1 MTFGEF
7 KELGFPDIMPME
19 NVLAQALFNRKID
32 VNEILNAYYHALEA
46 ERHKLTSQFEE
57 ACVCLNMHL
66 SKSWKGENRKKLEKR
81 MIHILNKSK
90 TLPNHIF
97 DKEYNYTNED
107 EKEQEQDYVMHY
119 YYGALNRFG
128 L

>member
-1 MTFGEF
+1 MAL
-7 KELGFPDIMPME
+7 KDWIMVAIYARVSLM
-19 NVLAQALFNRKID
+19 VLIGCVLYYLYK
-32 VNEILNAYYHALEA
+32 ILNAYYHALEA

-66 SKSWKGENRKKLEKR
+66 SKNWKGENRKKLEKR

-90 TLPNHIF
+90 TLPHHIY

-107 EKEQEQDYVMHY
+107 EKGQEEDYAMHY
-119 YYGALNRFG
+119 YGAINRFG

>member
-1 MTFGEF
+1 MTYGEF

-19 NVLAQALFNRKID
+19 NVLAQALFDRKID
-32 VNEILNAYYHALEA
+32 VSEILNAYYHALEA
-46 ERHKLTSQFEE
+46 ERHRLASQFEE

-66 SKSWKGENRKKLEKR
+66 SKNWKGENRKKLEKR

-90 TLPNHIF
+90 TLPNHIY

-107 EKEQEQDYVMHY
+107 EKEQEKDYVMHY
-119 YYGALNRFG
+119 YGAINRFG

>member
-7 KELGFPDIMPME
+7 KGLGFPDIMPME
-19 NVLAQALFNRKID
+19 NVLAQVLFDRKID
-32 VNEILNAYYHALEA
+32 VSEILNAYYHALEA

-57 ACVCLNMHL
+57 ACVCINMHL
-66 SKSWKGENRKKLEKR
+66 AKTWTGKHKKELEKR

-90 TLPNHIF
+90 TLPTHLY
-97 DKEYNYTNED
+97 DKEYNYTDED
-107 EKEQEQDYVMHY
+107 EKEQEEDYAMH

>member
-7 KELGFPDIMPME
+7 KELGFPDIAPME
-19 NVLAQALFNRKID
+19 NVLAQILFDRKID
-32 VNEILNAYYHALEA
+32 VSEVLNAYYHALEA

-66 SKSWKGENRKKLEKR
+66 SKSWKGENKKKLEKR

-107 EKEQEQDYVMHY
+107 EKEQEEDYAMH

>member
-7 KELGFPDIMPME
+7 KNMNLPDFMPME
-19 NVLAQALFNRKID
+19 NALQQALFDRKID
-32 VNEILNAYYHALEA
+32 VLEVMTAYTRALEY
-46 ERHKLTSQFEE
+46 ERHRLSSQFEE

-66 SKSWKGENRKKLEKR
+66 SKNWNGENRKKLEKR

-90 TLPNHIF
+90 TLPNHIY

-107 EKEQEQDYVMHY
+107 EKEQEEDYVMHY
-119 YYGALNRFG
+119 FGALNRFG

>member
-1 MTFGEF
+1 MTYGEF

-19 NVLAQALFNRKID
+19 NVLAQTLFDRKID
-32 VNEILNAYYHALEA
+32 VSEVLNAYYHALEA

-66 SKSWKGENRKKLEKR
+66 SKTWKGENKKKLEKR

-90 TLPNHIF
+90 TLPIHLY
-97 DKEYNYTNED
+97 DKEYNYTKED
-107 EKEQEQDYVMHY
+107 EKEQEEDYVMH